1 MERQLRWM
9 INYLVMLFPVIA
21 LLISHSSSIF
31 LVLFAVAGIAVAA
44 VHGRRIGLNR
54 PEKSILWAFA
64 MFPAAYLISF
74 AVNALQGDLLDPGLK
89 HLGDELRM
97 LLMVPIYLL
106 FRQVRIA
113 PFYLWNGIVIAAL
126 AAGINAMYRYLW
138 LAPGLRVSG
147 SYDPIAFGDV
157 SLVLGMMSLASFDTL
172 AARHRIYKWV
182 VPAAFFAGMTASLLS
197 ATRGAWIAIPA
208 MMIILFFYMHKY
220 VSLVHRLCLVA
231 VCLLVGIG
239 LYLVPATNV
248 ATRVQEVVQEVTDYL
263 QGDVQYGGATYR
275 ILGWRATGKI
285 FRAHPVIG
293 AGPGN
298 YKPLVDQ
305 MVARGELHEMTA
317 RHSQPGSTFL
327 MAAADC
333 GLLGLITLM
342 GIFLVPLW
350 LSIRWIRNNENQVED
365 IGYALLM
372 LAVAFLHFGNFEAIF
387 RRSFFTNF
395 YIIMVAALTA
405 TAFNAMIPNHS
416 SNRIKK
422 RPEVQ
427 HE

>member
-1 MERQLRWM
+1 MLS
-9 INYLVMLFPVIA
+9 YLIMLFPVIA

-31 LVLFAVAGIAVAA
+31 LLLFAVAGIGVTAVY
-44 VHGRRIGLNR
+44 GRRIGLN
-54 PEKSILWAFA
+54 PSEKSILWAFA
-64 MFPAAYLISF
+64 LFPAAYLLSF
-74 AVNALQGDLLDPGLK
+74 AVNGMQGDLLDPRLK

-97 LLMVPIYLL
+97 LMIFPIFLL

-126 AAGINAMYRYLW
+126 AAGINALYRFFW

-157 SLVLGMMSLASFDTL
+157 SLVLAMMSLASFDTL
-172 AARHRIYKWV
+172 SARHRIYKWV
-182 VPAAFFAGMTASLLS
+182 VPAAFLAGMTASLLS

-208 MMIILFFYMHKY
+208 MMTILFIYMHKY
-220 VSLVHRLCLVA
+220 VRLVHRLSLVA

-263 QGDVQYGGATYR
+263 QGDVKYGGATYR
-275 ILGWRATGKI
+275 ILGWRATAKI
-285 FRAHPVIG
+285 LRAHPLIG

-327 MAAADC
+327 MAAADS
-333 GLLGLITLM
+333 GLVGLVMLLGV
-342 GIFLVPLW
+342 FLVPLW
-350 LSIRWIRNNENQVED
+350 LAVRWIREHKDQVED

-395 YIIMVAALTA
+395 YIIMVAALAA
-405 TAFNAMIPNHS
+405 TAFNAMIPD
-416 SNRIKK
+416 K
-422 RPEVQ
+422 RSTRFAKFRGNP
-427 HE
+427 